1 MADGGRRRA
10 LQTIANLNDNDMKQS
25 VTSLL
30 FAMMLVPCHAQ
41 VHPAWGDRGDGTY
54 ANPILNADYSDPD
67 VIRVGDKYYMVA
79 SDFHYI
85 GIQVLESADMVN
97 WKIVSQVYDRFD
109 MPGWDANNH
118 YGGGSW
124 APSIRWHDGRF
135 WVFFCTPDD
144 GLFMSTATDAR
155 GPWSPLHCVEKV
167 ERWEDP
173 CPLWDDD
180 GQAYLGHSVLGAG
193 PIIVHRMAPDGS
205 RLLDKGRTV
214 YTGPVAEGT
223 KWLKKDSYYYLII
236 PEGGVESGW
245 QTVLRSRNIYGP
257 YERKVVLE
265 QGPTPVN
272 GPHQGAL
279 VDTPSG
285 EWWFFHFQ
293 SVNPMGRIVHL
304 QPAGWRGGWPEI
316 GTDTD
321 GNGIGEPVD
330 SHGKPATTA
339 ADKPCLPQASDW
351 FDGNELYWRGQHSS
365 RLMPQW
371 QWCHNPD
378 NSKWSLDERPGW
390 LTLHADRADSLRPCR
405 NMLTQK
411 AMGYG
416 GTATTKVELTDS
428 TGSTFAG
435 LLCNGKQFR
444 AVGLCP
450 EGVFTECDGQRTIV
464 AKGRFKG
471 VCLRVVTNL
480 EANSHRFFYSLDG
493 ASFSPAGEPFAM
505 SSGYWKG
512 MRLGL
517 FCYSTA
523 DNGGHADFD
532 CFVYDI
538 SGWPAAGK
546 GWR

>member
-1 MADGGRRRA
+1 MADGCRRRA

-223 KWLKKDSYYYLII
+223 KWLKKDGYYYLII

-293 SVNPMGRIVHL
+293 SVNPTGRIVHL

-316 GTDTD
+316 GIDTD

-339 ADKPCLPQASDW
+339 AAKPCHRQATGLTATNCTGGGSTH
-351 FDGNELYWRGQHSS
+351 RGS
-365 RLMPQW
+365 
-371 QWCHNPD
+371 
-378 NSKWSLDERPGW
+378 
-390 LTLHADRADSLRPCR
+390 CR
-405 NMLTQK
+405 N
-411 AMGYG
+411 GSG
-416 GTATTKVELTDS
+416 ATTPTTANGAS
-428 TGSTFAG
+428 TSAPGGSHCTPTGPTA
-435 LLCNGKQFR
+435 CAR
-444 AVGLCP
+444 AA
-450 EGVFTECDGQRTIV
+450 T
-464 AKGRFKG
+464 
-471 VCLRVVTNL
+471 CLR
-480 EANSHRFFYSLDG
+480 RRQWDMG
-493 ASFSPAGEPFAM
+493 APPPPR
-505 SSGYWKG
+505 W
-512 MRLGL
+512 
-517 FCYSTA
+517 
-523 DNGGHADFD
+523 N
-532 CFVYDI
+532 
-538 SGWPAAGK
+538 
-546 GWR
+546 

>member
-1 MADGGRRRA
+1 M
-10 LQTIANLNDNDMKQS
+10 
-25 VTSLL
+25 
-30 FAMMLVPCHAQ
+30 
-41 VHPAWGDRGDGTY
+41 
-54 ANPILNADYSDPD
+54 
-67 VIRVGDKYYMVA
+67 
-79 SDFHYI
+79 
-85 GIQVLESADMVN
+85 
-97 WKIVSQVYDRFD
+97 
-109 MPGWDANNH
+109 
-118 YGGGSW
+118 
-124 APSIRWHDGRF
+124 
-135 WVFFCTPDD
+135 
-144 GLFMSTATDAR
+144 
-155 GPWSPLHCVEKV
+155 
-167 ERWEDP
+167 
-173 CPLWDDD
+173 
-180 GQAYLGHSVLGAG
+180 
-193 PIIVHRMAPDGS
+193 
-205 RLLDKGRTV
+205 
-214 YTGPVAEGT
+214 
-223 KWLKKDSYYYLII
+223 
-236 PEGGVESGW
+236 
-245 QTVLRSRNIYGP
+245 
-257 YERKVVLE
+257 
-265 QGPTPVN
+265 
-272 GPHQGAL
+272 
-279 VDTPSG
+279 
-285 EWWFFHFQ
+285 
-293 SVNPMGRIVHL
+293 
-304 QPAGWRGGWPEI
+304 
-316 GTDTD
+316 
-321 GNGIGEPVD
+321 D
-330 SHGKPATTA
+330 SHGKPTTTT

-450 EGVFTECDGQRTIV
+450 EGVFTECDGRRTIV

-471 VCLRVVTNL
+471 VCLRVVTDL

-493 ASFSPAGEPFAM
+493 VSFSPAGEPFAM

>member
-1 MADGGRRRA
+1 
-10 LQTIANLNDNDMKQS
+10 
-25 VTSLL
+25 
-30 FAMMLVPCHAQ
+30 MMLVPCNAQ

-223 KWLKKDSYYYLII
+223 KWLKKDGYYYLII

-293 SVNPMGRIVHL
+293 SVNPTGRIVHL
-304 QPAGWRGGWPEI
+304 QPA
-316 GTDTD
+316 
-321 GNGIGEPVD
+321 
-330 SHGKPATTA
+330 
-339 ADKPCLPQASDW
+339 
-351 FDGNELYWRGQHSS
+351 
-365 RLMPQW
+365 
-371 QWCHNPD
+371 
-378 NSKWSLDERPGW
+378 
-390 LTLHADRADSLRPCR
+390 
-405 NMLTQK
+405 
-411 AMGYG
+411 
-416 GTATTKVELTDS
+416 
-428 TGSTFAG
+428 
-435 LLCNGKQFR
+435 
-444 AVGLCP
+444 
-450 EGVFTECDGQRTIV
+450 
-464 AKGRFKG
+464 
-471 VCLRVVTNL
+471 
-480 EANSHRFFYSLDG
+480 
-493 ASFSPAGEPFAM
+493 
-505 SSGYWKG
+505 
-512 MRLGL
+512 
-517 FCYSTA
+517 
-523 DNGGHADFD
+523 
-532 CFVYDI
+532 
-538 SGWPAAGK
+538 
-546 GWR
+546 

>member
-1 MADGGRRRA
+1 
-10 LQTIANLNDNDMKQS
+10 
-25 VTSLL
+25 
-30 FAMMLVPCHAQ
+30 MMLVPCHAQ

-223 KWLKKDSYYYLII
+223 KWLKKDGYYYLII
-236 PEGGVESGW
+236 PEGGVESG
-245 QTVLRSRNIYGP
+245 
-257 YERKVVLE
+257 
-265 QGPTPVN
+265 
-272 GPHQGAL
+272 
-279 VDTPSG
+279 
-285 EWWFFHFQ
+285 
-293 SVNPMGRIVHL
+293 
-304 QPAGWRGGWPEI
+304 
-316 GTDTD
+316 
-321 GNGIGEPVD
+321 
-330 SHGKPATTA
+330 
-339 ADKPCLPQASDW
+339 
-351 FDGNELYWRGQHSS
+351 
-365 RLMPQW
+365 
-371 QWCHNPD
+371 
-378 NSKWSLDERPGW
+378 
-390 LTLHADRADSLRPCR
+390 
-405 NMLTQK
+405 
-411 AMGYG
+411 
-416 GTATTKVELTDS
+416 
-428 TGSTFAG
+428 
-435 LLCNGKQFR
+435 
-444 AVGLCP
+444 
-450 EGVFTECDGQRTIV
+450 
-464 AKGRFKG
+464 
-471 VCLRVVTNL
+471 
-480 EANSHRFFYSLDG
+480 
-493 ASFSPAGEPFAM
+493 
-505 SSGYWKG
+505 
-512 MRLGL
+512 
-517 FCYSTA
+517 
-523 DNGGHADFD
+523 
-532 CFVYDI
+532 
-538 SGWPAAGK
+538 
-546 GWR
+546 